1 MFRTIFT
8 LGAFALLGIF
18 ALNLVFG
25 IMGGLIGFVL
35 GTVVKVALLGLLVYG
50 IMSIFSPDTARRWR
64 DKWSS

>member
-18 ALNLVFG
+18 AWNLVFG
-25 IMGGLIGFVL
+25 ILGGMIGFVL
-35 GTVVKVALLGLLVYG
+35 GTVVKVALLGLLIYG

>member
-8 LGAFALLGIF
+8 LGAFALLG
-18 ALNLVFG
+18 L
-25 IMGGLIGFVL
+25 LI
-35 GTVVKVALLGLLVYG
+35 YG

>member
-35 GTVVKVALLGLLVYG
+35 GTVVKVALLGLLIYG
-50 IMSIFSPDTARRWR
+50 IMSIFSQDTARRWR